1 MPRSA
6 PPPWRVC
13 NSETDH
19 RGALTPLFCVY
30 TEGTEANPMTF
41 PELIDSITNPENGTI
56 YWIEAAHAA
65 KQHGLWDDFR
75 TDYGTTASFGGVDA
89 GEFLVWLGY

>member
-1 MPRSA
+1 MRHWQTSSTESEGSA
-6 PPPWRVC
+6 PGSWYD
-13 NSETDH
+13 SLSSQATD
-19 RGALTPLFCVY
+19 
-30 TEGTEANPMTF
+30 PMTF
-41 PELIDSITNPENGTI
+41 PAEIAAITNPENGTI
-56 YWIEAAHAA
+56 YWIEAAYAA